1 MFNAYLT
8 SKFFL
13 QKNVF
18 YFFSPLLHNG
28 IQISYSLSFSSLD
41 TPIPPQCPYM
51 SPFLSKSPTAK
62 FNATSAGGMQLT
74 AVDVCSPIARLL
86 LNLYYII
93 LYYTRWLRGFARV
106 PYYAP
111 NPCHIHPGHN
121 CRHIKSC
128 HPSDKQYTGFIIY
141 TCSLF
146 FICNNKVL
154 MARAALW
161 DGL

>member
-1 MFNAYLT
+1 MHNKVIMFNAYLT
-8 SKFFL
+8 SNFFL

-86 LNLYYII
+86 LNYYPAEGYGIKYEGSF
-93 LYYTRWLRGFARV
+93 LEKSQSGCVQNF
-106 PYYAP
+106 
-111 NPCHIHPGHN
+111 CHFVCLHHFWA
-121 CRHIKSC
+121 SFT
-128 HPSDKQYTGFIIY
+128 SD
-141 TCSLF
+141 
-146 FICNNKVL
+146 
-154 MARAALW
+154 
-161 DGL
+161 

>member
-1 MFNAYLT
+1 MHNKVIMFNAYLT
-8 SKFFL
+8 SKKIL

-86 LNLYYII
+86 LNYYKHR
-93 LYYTRWLRGFARV
+93 LVLCWSECPHHQLCHQMSCRERERESARE
-106 PYYAP
+106 
-111 NPCHIHPGHN
+111 
-121 CRHIKSC
+121 RERER
-128 HPSDKQYTGFIIY
+128 
-141 TCSLF
+141 
-146 FICNNKVL
+146 
-154 MARAALW
+154 ARAR
-161 DGL
+161 

>member
-8 SKFFL
+8 STFFL
-13 QKNVF
+13 QKTVF

-62 FNATSAGGMQLT
+62 CNATSAGGMQLT

-86 LNLYYII
+86 LNYII
-93 LYYTRWLRGFARV
+93 IFINFTHVLNQCLWAKTFKPQEKQGGILTGLGKSK
-106 PYYAP
+106 
-111 NPCHIHPGHN
+111 NP
-121 CRHIKSC
+121 
-128 HPSDKQYTGFIIY
+128 FIPPP
-141 TCSLF
+141 LF
-146 FICNNKVL
+146 
-154 MARAALW
+154 W
-161 DGL
+161 

>member
-1 MFNAYLT
+1 MFNDYLT
-8 SKFFL
+8 SKKIL

-86 LNLYYII
+86 LNPAEGYGIKYEGSFLEKSQS
-93 LYYTRWLRGFARV
+93 GCVQNF
-106 PYYAP
+106 
-111 NPCHIHPGHN
+111 CHFVCLHH
-121 CRHIKSC
+121 
-128 HPSDKQYTGFIIY
+128 FW
-141 TCSLF
+141 
-146 FICNNKVL
+146 
-154 MARAALW
+154 A
-161 DGL
+161 

>member
-1 MFNAYLT
+1 MHNKVIMFNAYLT
-8 SKFFL
+8 SNFFL

-62 FNATSAGGMQLT
+62 FNDTSAGGMQLT

-86 LNLYYII
+86 LNYKNTTI
-93 LYYTRWLRGFARV
+93 LILVERLNGNTFKQMQNICLKYVVCAACSCNWLG
-106 PYYAP
+106 
-111 NPCHIHPGHN
+111 
-121 CRHIKSC
+121 
-128 HPSDKQYTGFIIY
+128 
-141 TCSLF
+141 
-146 FICNNKVL
+146 
-154 MARAALW
+154 
-161 DGL
+161 